1 MKKYL
6 AIIAAVCFIF
16 SSVGI
21 ASADTTA
28 NANANANA
36 SATGGSSGATA
47 FNGDVGSNNVNEAA
61 DLDRGRQ
68 FVNPAS
74 PQFGPVLNYFGQPLP
89 SEGFQ
94 PVEQLIMYS
103 CWFTEGSL
111 KSMLKSVEDANAEFK
126 VANARIANAKP
137 ASEDGTTKW
146 IKIVISRDKYQ
157 GANVGF
163 KGFLTAYSD
172 DKRTT
177 MTEVMAKAALTALQ
191 NGCNVIHF
199 TAQGAVRDVMSSGWG
214 IGFNTTQAQVY
225 SGDLTKS
232 NVSSGGMG
240 YSSAKAGTRDLPWLQ
255 GFGLVDADLQY
266 PALDIAVV
274 VKEKEAKIVK
284 VPAPAKTA
292 GNQMK
297 TPEAPQT
304 GNHTKYGTSQGS

>member
-1 MKKYL
+1 MKKYFV
-6 AIIAAVCFIF
+6 IIAAVCLMF
-16 SSVGI
+16 SLSVP
-21 ASADTTA
+21 AMADNTATATATT
-28 NANANANA
+28 NS
-36 SATGGSSGATA
+36 SATSNPTA

-61 DLDRGRQ
+61 DMDRGRQ
-68 FVNPAS
+68 FVNPAV
-74 PQFGPVLNYFGQPLP
+74 QQYGPVLNYFGQPLP

-103 CWFTEGSL
+103 CFFTQGSL
-111 KSMLKSVEDANAEFK
+111 ESMLKGVEDAEAEFK

-137 ASEDGTTKW
+137 AAEDGTTKW

-163 KGFLTAYSD
+163 KGFITAYSD
-172 DKRTT
+172 DKRTN
-177 MTEVMAKAALTALQ
+177 MTEVMAKAALEAMK

-225 SGDLTKS
+225 GGDLKQS
-232 NVSSGGMG
+232 NVSGGGLG

-255 GFGLVDADLQY
+255 GFGLVDADLAY
-266 PALDIAVV
+266 PALDVAVV
-274 VKEKEAKIVK
+274 VKEKEAKIIK
-284 VPAPAKTA
+284 VPAPTKTA